1 MIIILTILLFFI
13 CLIVV
18 AIWYDR
24 IIPPFSK
31 WMVNFSASENYKN
44 WKKPVLYGISIF
56 ICFGFLFQDWGMF
69 MMSPGAQSNER
80 WGFPTSRSAVTLFC
94 LIVIAYFI
102 YFTVRK
108 FKAFYS
114 NSPTKTEEDKASPV
128 QKEKSSRHDLKEK
141 SKQSS

>member
-1 MIIILTILLFFI
+1 MTIILTILLIFI

-31 WMVNFSASENYKN
+31 WMIHFSASEKYKN
-44 WKKPVLYGISIF
+44 WKKPVFYGLFIF
-56 ICFGFLFQDWGMF
+56 ICFWFIFQDWGMF

-80 WGFPTSRSAVTLFC
+80 WGFPTSRSVVTLFC
-94 LIVIAYFI
+94 LIVVAYFI
-102 YFTVRK
+102 YFAVRK

-114 NSPTKTEEDKASPV
+114 NSQAETKDEKASV
-128 QKEKSSRHDLKEK
+128 AQKEKNSRHDFIEK
-141 SKQSS
+141 S